1 MADSVIGIV
10 EDQPDWQG
18 DGAVSLEA
26 DDDPASTCK
35 NQCAKPAPAARQFAS
50 PCRYTHR

>member
-1 MADSVIGIV
+1 LASLKISRIGKATALS
-10 EDQPDWQG
+10 D
-18 DGAVSLEA
+18 LEA

-35 NQCAKPAPAARQFAS
+35 NQCAKAAPAAQQFAS